1 MHVQQLTECAQ
12 NDDGKE
18 TKTSSASANFDDAEA
33 ETTNAGDEELTE
45 DQIDAF
51 IMSEQIAAT
60 EGNNASIDSKYTPQ
74 VGMEFKTRGDAEH
87 FLFFYGFLAGFKPAI
102 THTFRT
108 SNKKRSNEVTK
119 VELKCNKHGKTKKTN
134 QQEQDICIEK
144 KRCEKGPKRNT
155 NVQVKI
161 DCRVFMVI
169 KEHGQKWVIDKLDL
183 EHNHELRPADNNNM
197 FSGHKYMT
205 DMEKGIIRTLNYNNI
220 PTRKM
225 IAILSYL
232 RGGMTTLP

>member
-87 FLFFYGFLAGFKPAI
+87 FLFFYGFWLVLNQQSPTLSGLP
-102 THTFRT
+102 
-108 SNKKRSNEVTK
+108 
-119 VELKCNKHGKTKKTN
+119 TKKK
-134 QQEQDICIEK
+134 Q
-144 KRCEKGPKRNT
+144 
-155 NVQVKI
+155 
-161 DCRVFMVI
+161 
-169 KEHGQKWVIDKLDL
+169 
-183 EHNHELRPADNNNM
+183 
-197 FSGHKYMT
+197 
-205 DMEKGIIRTLNYNNI
+205 
-220 PTRKM
+220 
-225 IAILSYL
+225 
-232 RGGMTTLP
+232 